1 MTVPPSENLS
11 QRVYEVIRQKLI
23 LGELEPG
30 APLSIRTL
38 AKELAA
44 IPPDSYLYIW
54 ER

>member
-23 LGELEPG
+23 LGELKPG

-38 AKELAA
+38 AEEFGVSAMPVREAL
-44 IPPDSYLYIW
+44 
-54 ER
+54 R